1 MAIRVIYMIEE
12 FTNDGD
18 LVFRRFARNKKVA
31 QRIAKDGNADAV
43 VVRELSRSEMDW
55 VTGDI
60 EG

>member
-18 LVFRRFARNKKVA
+18 LVFRRFARNKKAA
-31 QRIAKDGNADAV
+31 QRIARGADAV
-43 VVRELSRSEMDW
+43 IRKLSRSEMSW